1 MGGIKWIRAYPVQS
15 GVDSFKPSTQ
25 ADIKWNRGEGKAQI
39 VYQPSPEDQS
49 NFSQDGKN
57 LRYTQGSMDRK
68 AGQRGPSD
76 PVRGSLDIPLVQ
88 ICSSETRTLEQPVYI
103 IRTFTV
109 VSLMHS

>member
-49 NFSQDGKN
+49 AFSQDGKN
-57 LRYTQGSMDRK
+57 PRNP
-68 AGQRGPSD
+68 PSHWSNLLTNENPD
-76 PVRGSLDIPLVQ
+76 NSDN
-88 ICSSETRTLEQPVYI
+88 LENQFI
-103 IRTFTV
+103 
-109 VSLMHS
+109 

>member
-49 NFSQDGKN
+49 AFSQDGK
-57 LRYTQGSMDRK
+57 
-68 AGQRGPSD
+68 
-76 PVRGSLDIPLVQ
+76 
-88 ICSSETRTLEQPVYI
+88 
-103 IRTFTV
+103 F
-109 VSLMHS
+109 

>member
-49 NFSQDGKN
+49 AFSQDGKFYSFVTGIN
-57 LRYTQGSMDRK
+57 SVDH
-68 AGQRGPSD
+68 
-76 PVRGSLDIPLVQ
+76 SL
-88 ICSSETRTLEQPVYI
+88 
-103 IRTFTV
+103 
-109 VSLMHS
+109 

>member
-49 NFSQDGKN
+49 AFSQDGKKDI
-57 LRYTQGSMDRK
+57 L
-68 AGQRGPSD
+68 PSHWSNR
-76 PVRGSLDIPLVQ
+76 PTN
-88 ICSSETRTLEQPVYI
+88 EKLENYNFLNQFI
-103 IRTFTV
+103 
-109 VSLMHS
+109 

>member
-49 NFSQDGKN
+49 AFSQDGKN
-57 LRYTQGSMDRK
+57 PRNPK
-68 AGQRGPSD
+68 NPSF
-76 PVRGSLDIPLVQ
+76 PLVQ
-88 ICSSETRTLEQPVYI
+88 LFDQ
-103 IRTFTV
+103 
-109 VSLMHS
+109 